1 VTAGTELVRG
11 VSVSHE
17 RAAVQDLET
26 AGFESQQAGVEQLLG
41 KPGVREAFVLQTCNR
56 VEAYVVESG
65 EAADALAAVTDA
77 VPADATVE
85 LGHGESLRHLLR
97 VAAGLES
104 VVVGE
109 DQILGQVRDAY
120 ADARA
125 AGGIDTVFE
134 DAVTKA
140 LHVGE
145 RARTETAI
153 NEGTLSLASAAV
165 SVATDECDLT
175 GRTGLV
181 VGAGEMGRHAAK
193 ALSTAVDELVVAN
206 RTVPHAEYVASEV
219 DIDATAVGL
228 DAVPSTIPEA
238 TVVVSATDAPAPIID
253 ESAFADAGQ
262 TVVVDLAQPRDVPA
276 AVGDRAEITLADLDT
291 LESLTAETR
300 AERHE
305 AAEAVEAM
313 VDEEFDHLLTQ
324 FKRKRADRVVAAMY
338 ESAERIKRAELETA
352 LGKLDLDED
361 QEEVIESMTDA
372 VVSELLAAPT
382 QSLRDAAEE
391 DDWSTI
397 QTALQLF
404 DPNFGPS
411 EAGGV
416 DIPMDADE
424 VAGGGAMPQTV
435 LDQLSDD

>member
-11 VSVSHE
+11 ISISHE

-26 AGFESQQAGVEQLLG
+26 AAFESQQAGVEQLLTT
-41 KPGVREAFVLQTCNR
+41 PGVSEAFVLQTCNR
-56 VEAYVVESG
+56 VEAYVVADEQ
-65 EAADALAAVTDA
+65 AADALEVVAEEVG
-77 VPADATVE
+77 ADATVE

-120 ADARA
+120 ADARS

-145 RARTETAI
+145 RARSETAI

-165 SVATDECDLT
+165 SVATDECDLAGT
-175 GRTGLV
+175 TGLV

-193 ALSTAVDELVVAN
+193 ALSTAVDQLVVAN

-219 DIDATAVGL
+219 ETPATAVGL
-228 DAVPSTIPEA
+228 DAVPTTIPDA
-238 TVVVSATDAPAPIID
+238 TVVVSATDCPTPIID
-253 ESAFADAGQ
+253 ENAFADAGE

-276 AVGDRAEITLADLDT
+276 AVGDQDGITLADLDT

-352 LGKLDLDED
+352 LGKLDLEAE
-361 QEEVIESMTDA
+361 QEAVIESMTDA

-411 EAGGV
+411 DV
-416 DIPMDADE
+416 DSGEIPVDPQEMTGE
-424 VAGGGAMPQTV
+424 PPMPQTV